1 MRTLVALFLAICIFT
16 ASAETPKVAIL
27 HVDNMTC
34 PACGITIERALAK
47 VPGTSKPRIN
57 ARSAIVTVKFDA
69 ERTNAAAI
77 ARAITNA
84 GFPAKVKANG
94 D

>member
-1 MRTLVALFLAICIFT
+1 MRMLMALFLAIWVFA

-34 PACGITIERALAK
+34 PACSITIERALAR
-47 VPGTSKPRIN
+47 VPGTSKPRID

-69 ERTNAAAI
+69 ERTNASAI
-77 ARAITNA
+77 AKAITNA

-94 D
+94 N